1 MSSLVIAASVGNYP
15 VDVPTYRNV
24 DMDRIANA
32 TTELRDCEITISIE
46 AGLKE
51 YALFDSQDPG
61 DHVVCAIF
69 VAMYRVFI
77 EDRELLLRR

>member
-1 MSSLVIAASVGNYP
+1 M
-15 VDVPTYRNV
+15 T
-24 DMDRIANA
+24 RIANA
-32 TTELRDCEITISIE
+32 TNDPEEHEEIEVTPGMIE
-46 AGLKE
+46 AGMKE

-77 EDRELLLRR
+77 EDRELLHRR